1 MIIFVFIRSMRTLI
15 LYTLILA
22 YFEGRSQL
30 DGTKWSINELYSSE
44 NLSFLPN
51 VYFFKENVNLGR
63 NINFNNGKFDIYE
76 NIPCLNVCFTSYY
89 GNYFQIDSNKV
100 VFQLDS
106 IKTWGYAGCEFKTQ
120 FVSKVDTINIEK
132 NHFGLRIYDHS
143 IIIPKKDYY
152 SEHGLFTPKLT
163 KKSQKFFDVIKDFY
177 NIYFE
182 NYTINDLFSK
192 NSLST
197 YLTLRNILIT
207 KMPDYDISDRNEI
220 QKSLKDLNQYFIDG
234 TKK

>member
-106 IKTWGYAGCEFKTQ
+106 INY
-120 FVSKVDTINIEK
+120 S
-132 NHFGLRIYDHS
+132 HS
-143 IIIPKKDYY
+143 IVAGGFELISYTTLLTPFTLFII
-152 SEHGLFTPKLT
+152 S
-163 KKSQKFFDVIKDFY
+163 
-177 NIYFE
+177 FE
-182 NYTINDLFSK
+182 TSAK
-192 NSLST
+192 NS
-197 YLTLRNILIT
+197 
-207 KMPDYDISDRNEI
+207 
-220 QKSLKDLNQYFIDG
+220 
-234 TKK
+234 